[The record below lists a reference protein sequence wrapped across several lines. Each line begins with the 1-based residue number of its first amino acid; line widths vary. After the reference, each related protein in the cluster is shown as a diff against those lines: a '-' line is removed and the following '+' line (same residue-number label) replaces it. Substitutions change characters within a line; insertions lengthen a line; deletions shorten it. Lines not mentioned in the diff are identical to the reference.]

1 MSTSGP
7 IRILLVEDQYFVRVA
22 LHALLED
29 RTDMTIAAETD
40 LGSEALRLFEQH
52 RPDVVVMDLRLPG
65 LSGFEAIRLIRAGH
79 PDARIVVLSNYE
91 GSEDV
96 HRALDAGARAYLTK
110 DASPDELVAAI
121 LTARAGQTYLPPA
134 LHQLLEQRLSADQLT
149 PRELEVLE
157 QLAKG
162 LSNKEIAFH
171 LGIAEKTV
179 RIHMS
184 RILDK
189 LGVSDRTGAVIQA
202 VQRGLVHLK

>member
-29 RTDMTIAAETD
+29 RTDMAIVAETD
-40 LGSEALRLFEQH
+40 LGSEALRLFEEH

-65 LSGFEAIRLIRAGH
+65 LSGFEAIRHIRASH
-79 PDARIVVLSNYE
+79 QDARIVVLSNYE

-96 HRALDAGARAYLTK
+96 HRALDAGACAYLTK

-121 LTARAGQTYLPPA
+121 LTARPGQTYLPRA
-134 LHQLLEQRLSADQLT
+134 LHQLLEQRISADELT